1 MIFGLIVLAVA
12 AITAVFPRWL
22 ELAGVDA
29 DGGGGQA
36 ELVIVITLVLLA
48 VGLFARAWR
57 KRLA

>member
-22 ELAGVDA
+22 ELVGVDA
-29 DGGGGQA
+29 DGGSGQM
-36 ELVIVITLVLLA
+36 EVVIVITLVLLA